1 MYLFTYL
8 FIYTVHIWQRIYIY
22 IDTYVC
28 MHVYTYQYQY
38 QYIYIYIDVIFPPP
52 TCQCEG
58 RGREFSKVSK
68 RRCMAGWHA
77 AGAEAGG
84 SRPAFMQ
91 EPRLECHQPQALG
104 FRVLGFGFRV

>member
-22 IDTYVC
+22 RYVC
-28 MHVYTYQYQY
+28 MYACIYISISIS
-38 QYIYIYIDVIFPPP
+38 IYIYIDVIFPPP

>member
-1 MYLFTYL
+1 M
-8 FIYTVHIWQRIYIY
+8 
-22 IDTYVC
+22 YVC
-28 MHVYTYQYQY
+28 M
-38 QYIYIYIDVIFPPP
+38 YIHINININIYIDVIFPPP

-58 RGREFSKVSK
+58 LGREFSKVSK

-77 AGAEAGG
+77 AGAEARG

>member
-1 MYLFTYL
+1 
-8 FIYTVHIWQRIYIY
+8 
-22 IDTYVC
+22 
-28 MHVYTYQYQY
+28 
-38 QYIYIYIDVIFPPP
+38 
-52 TCQCEG
+52 
-58 RGREFSKVSK
+58 
-68 RRCMAGWHA
+68 MAGWHA